1 MVYLVYSSNLNFD
14 GVYQDESDAL
24 MRCISKNIDS
34 EKLQWSVIDLTYYKK
49 ELTTLDYSEEDSEMD
64 ESYYLDKIKELTDT
78 IDFEKVKYNISK
90 IVTTNQNNII
100 KELNNKIYE
109 LTDTIDIEKVQYRK
123 LETFTSSFILTLFTF
138 TLLAVCVYLFT
149 V

>member
-1 MVYLVYSSNLNFD
+1 MVYLVYSSNLKFD
-14 GVYQDESDAL
+14 GVYENESDAY

-64 ESYYLDKIKELTDT
+64 ESYYLDKIKEL
-78 IDFEKVKYNISK
+78 
-90 IVTTNQNNII
+90 
-100 KELNNKIYE
+100 NNKIYE
-109 LTDTIDIEKVQYRK
+109 LTDSIDIEKVQYRN
-123 LETFTSSFILTLFTF
+123 LEAFTSSFILTLFTF
-138 TLLAVCVYLFT
+138 TLLAGCVYLFT